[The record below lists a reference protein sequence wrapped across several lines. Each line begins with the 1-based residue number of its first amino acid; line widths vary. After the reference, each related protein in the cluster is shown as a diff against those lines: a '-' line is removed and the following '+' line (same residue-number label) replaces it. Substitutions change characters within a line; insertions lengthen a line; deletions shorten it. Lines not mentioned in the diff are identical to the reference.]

1 MALDTHMIADRLCVS
16 YWHMLMRLCRTLP
29 VAAWSWHDLSPRSSF
44 EMSNQYFVQRA
55 GKISGPAKAELL
67 QQYAANGKLRPTDE
81 VALSRQGPWHVISKV
96 PLLAQHLPA
105 PDPLADSPG
114 DSLAAASLMALDATS
129 PPPASRAP
137 AKTAKPAAQRVTGM
151 ARQLA
156 GLVVLVGLLAVAAFL
171 FLRSDPE
178 AELKALGANIVRNQQ
193 DDIVVVTMSGQH
205 DSAAREKMTDAGLVH
220 LKNLDRLE
228 RLHIM
233 YLPITD
239 SGLTHIKGLSELE
252 ILKLEQI
259 NITDAGLVH
268 LHGLTQ
274 LQELTIRNTQVTTAG
289 LENLRSALPNCNI
302 VVGDAT
308 ASATAPV
315 SISPEPDREIKGF
328 AGGAN
333 ATARATAP
341 ASAASARASDTGREL
356 SQEVSAISLEP
367 DLEIKGFAG
376 RVNNVVWSPDSTRVA
391 AATGGA
397 NPGKASSSII
407 HVWNAATG
415 EEELVVS
422 LPKTWMSGIS
432 WSADG
437 SHLAVKAGGSIS
449 FTEVEEGEQSPGK
462 LQVIDV
468 KTGKARISVE
478 LDSEQGSWDREV
490 LQWSPAGTSIAG
502 LAGDAIMVWSAETG
516 QPLQALSY
524 ADFDRGPVD
533 VSWRPDGKLLAV
545 GCHGG
550 FVDLW
555 DVATARIVK
564 SLDYSSLKIGNQSF
578 KLGILMTSQ
587 KSVQWSS
594 DGNFI
599 ASASIS
605 DVQIWNAR
613 TRTARG
619 TFREGASCLAWSPDG
634 TQLAGA
640 KDEEINLWN
649 VQAAEPGKSFTAH
662 SGDVVSLAWSP
673 DGRRIVSAGKVR
685 GRLFEEEKSTLKIWS
700 VATD

>member
-1 MALDTHMIADRLCVS
+1 
-16 YWHMLMRLCRTLP
+16 
-29 VAAWSWHDLSPRSSF
+29 
-44 EMSNQYFVQRA
+44 MSNQYFVQRA

-67 QQYAANGKLRPTDE
+67 QQYAANGKLRATDE
-81 VALSRQGPWHVISKV
+81 VSTSQNGPWHAVSKV

-105 PDPLADSPG
+105 PDPLADSLG
-114 DSLAAASLMALDATS
+114 DPLAAASLMALDATS
-129 PPPASRAP
+129 PPPVSRAP

-151 ARQLA
+151 ARQIA
-156 GLVVLVGLLAVAAFL
+156 GLGVLGVLLVVAAFF
-171 FLRSDPE
+171 FLRSDPG
-178 AELKALGANIVRNQQ
+178 AELKALGANVVRNQQ
-193 DDIVVVTMSGQH
+193 DEIVVVTMSGQH
-205 DSAAREKMTDAGLVH
+205 DAVAREKMTDAGLVH
-220 LKNLDRLE
+220 LNNLDRLE

-274 LQELTIRNTQVTTAG
+274 LQELTVRSTRVTAAG
-289 LENLRSALPNCNI
+289 LEKLRSALPNCNI
-302 VVGDAT
+302 VVGDANAT
-308 ASATAPV
+308 ASAAAPNPESSTKV
-315 SISPEPDREIKGF
+315 SD
-328 AGGAN
+328 A
-333 ATARATAP
+333 
-341 ASAASARASDTGREL
+341 GREL
-356 SQEVSAISLEP
+356 SQEVTSISLEP

-376 RVNNVVWSPDSTRVA
+376 GVNNVVWSPDSTRVA
-391 AATGGA
+391 LGTRVNGVD
-397 NPGKASSSII
+397 KSSSSAI
-407 HVWNAATG
+407 HVWNAASG
-415 EEELVVS
+415 EEVLAVT
-422 LPKTWMSGIS
+422 LPKTQMSGIS
-432 WSADG
+432 WSPDG
-437 SHLAVKAGGSIS
+437 SHLAVKAGGWIS
-449 FTEVEEGEQSPGK
+449 FTVEEGEQGPGK
-462 LQVIDV
+462 LQVIDA
-468 KTGKARISVE
+468 KTEKARISVE
-478 LDSEQGSWDREV
+478 LDSEQGSWEREV

-502 LAGDAIMVWSAETG
+502 QAGDAIVVWSAETG
-516 QPLQALSY
+516 KSLQTLSY
-524 ADFDRGPVD
+524 ADLERGPVD
-533 VSWRPDGKLLAV
+533 LSWGPDGKLLAV
-545 GCHGG
+545 GCFGG

-564 SLDYSSLKIGNQSF
+564 SLDYSSLKIGNQSI

-594 DGNFI
+594 DGNLI

-605 DVQIWNAR
+605 NVQIWNAR

-640 KDEEINLWN
+640 KDEEITLWN

-700 VATD
+700 VAAE

>member
-1 MALDTHMIADRLCVS
+1 
-16 YWHMLMRLCRTLP
+16 
-29 VAAWSWHDLSPRSSF
+29 
-44 EMSNQYFVQRA
+44 MSNQYFVQRA

-67 QQYAANGKLRPTDE
+67 QQYAANGKLRATDE
-81 VALSRQGPWHVISKV
+81 VSTSQNGPWHAVSKV

-105 PDPLADSPG
+105 PDPLADSLG
-114 DSLAAASLMALDATS
+114 DPLAAASLMALDATS
-129 PPPASRAP
+129 PPPVSRAP

-151 ARQLA
+151 ARQIA
-156 GLVVLVGLLAVAAFL
+156 GLGVLGVLLVVAAFF
-171 FLRSDPE
+171 FLRSDPG
-178 AELKALGANIVRNQQ
+178 AELKALGANVVRNQQ
-193 DDIVVVTMSGQH
+193 DEIVVVTMSGQH
-205 DSAAREKMTDAGLVH
+205 DAVAREKMTDAGLVH
-220 LKNLDRLE
+220 LNNLDRLE

-274 LQELTIRNTQVTTAG
+274 LQELTVRSTRVTAAG
-289 LENLRSALPNCNI
+289 LEKLRSALPNCNI
-302 VVGDAT
+302 VVGDANAT
-308 ASATAPV
+308 ASAAAPNPESSTKV
-315 SISPEPDREIKGF
+315 SD
-328 AGGAN
+328 A
-333 ATARATAP
+333 
-341 ASAASARASDTGREL
+341 GREL
-356 SQEVSAISLEP
+356 SQEVTSISLEP

-376 RVNNVVWSPDSTRVA
+376 GVNNVVWSPDSTRVA
-391 AATGGA
+391 LGTRVNGVD
-397 NPGKASSSII
+397 KSSSSAI
-407 HVWNAATG
+407 HVWNAASG
-415 EEELVVS
+415 EEVLAVT
-422 LPKTWMSGIS
+422 LPKTQMSGIS
-432 WSADG
+432 WSPDG
-437 SHLAVKAGGSIS
+437 SHLAVKAGGWIS
-449 FTEVEEGEQSPGK
+449 FTVEEGEQGPGK
-462 LQVIDV
+462 LQVIDA
-468 KTGKARISVE
+468 KTEKARISVE
-478 LDSEQGSWDREV
+478 LDSEQGSWEREV

-502 LAGDAIMVWSAETG
+502 QAGDAIVVWSAETG
-516 QPLQALSY
+516 KSLQTLSY
-524 ADFDRGPVD
+524 ADLERGPVD
-533 VSWRPDGKLLAV
+533 LSWGPDGKLLAV
-545 GCHGG
+545 GCFGG

-594 DGNFI
+594 DGNLI

-605 DVQIWNAR
+605 NVQIWNAR

-640 KDEEINLWN
+640 KDEEITLWN

-662 SGDVVSLAWSP
+662 SGDVISLAWSP
-673 DGRRIVSAGKVR
+673 DGQRIVSAGKVR

-700 VATD
+700 VAAE

>member
-1 MALDTHMIADRLCVS
+1 
-16 YWHMLMRLCRTLP
+16 
-29 VAAWSWHDLSPRSSF
+29 
-44 EMSNQYFVQRA
+44 
-55 GKISGPAKAELL
+55 
-67 QQYAANGKLRPTDE
+67 
-81 VALSRQGPWHVISKV
+81 
-96 PLLAQHLPA
+96 
-105 PDPLADSPG
+105 
-114 DSLAAASLMALDATS
+114 
-129 PPPASRAP
+129 
-137 AKTAKPAAQRVTGM
+137 M
-151 ARQLA
+151 ARQLT

-178 AELKALGANIVRNQQ
+178 AELKALGANVVRNQQ

-205 DSAAREKMTDAGLVH
+205 DSGAREKMTDAGLVH

-239 SGLTHIKGLSELE
+239 SGLTHIKGLNELE

-274 LQELTIRNTQVTTAG
+274 LQEVTIRNTQVTTAG

-302 VVGDAT
+302 VAGAANPT
-308 ASATAPV
+308 ASATAP
-315 SISPEPDREIKGF
+315 
-328 AGGAN
+328 
-333 ATARATAP
+333 
-341 ASAASARASDTGREL
+341 ASATSTRASDTGREL
-356 SQEVSAISLEP
+356 SQDVTSISLEP

-397 NPGKASSSII
+397 KPGKSSSSII

-524 ADFDRGPVD
+524 ADFERGPVD
-533 VSWRPDGKLLAV
+533 LSWRPDGKLLAV

-564 SLDYSSLKIGNQSF
+564 SLDYSSRKIGNQSF

-594 DGNFI
+594 DGNLI

-613 TRTARG
+613 TRATRG
-619 TFREGASCLAWSPDG
+619 TFQEGASCLAWSPDG

-640 KDEEINLWN
+640 KDEEITLWN
-649 VQAAEPGKSFTAH
+649 VQEAEPGKSFTAH

-673 DGRRIVSAGKVR
+673 DGQRIVSAGKLR

>member
-1 MALDTHMIADRLCVS
+1 
-16 YWHMLMRLCRTLP
+16 
-29 VAAWSWHDLSPRSSF
+29 
-44 EMSNQYFVQRA
+44 MSNQYFVQRA

-81 VALSRQGPWHVISKV
+81 VALSRQGPWHAISKV

-105 PDPLADSPG
+105 PDPLAASLG
-114 DSLAAASLMALDATS
+114 DPLAAASLMALDATS

-178 AELKALGANIVRNQQ
+178 AELKALGANVVRNQQ

-274 LQELTIRNTQVTTAG
+274 LQEVTIRNTQVTTAG

-302 VVGDAT
+302 VVAAATAT

-315 SISPEPDREIKGF
+315 S
-328 AGGAN
+328 
-333 ATARATAP
+333 
-341 ASAASARASDTGREL
+341 AASTRASDTGREL

-376 RVNNVVWSPDSTRVA
+376 GVNNVIWSPDSTRVA
-391 AATGGA
+391 LGTRVNGVD
-397 NPGKASSSII
+397 KSSSSAI

-415 EEELVVS
+415 EEVLAVT
-422 LPKTWMSGIS
+422 LPKTQMSGIS
-432 WSADG
+432 WSPDG
-437 SHLAVKAGGSIS
+437 SHLAVKAGGWIS
-449 FTEVEEGEQSPGK
+449 FTVEEGEQGPGK
-462 LQVIDV
+462 LQVIDA
-468 KTGKARISVE
+468 KTEKARISVE
-478 LDSEQGSWDREV
+478 LDSEQGSWEREV

-502 LAGDAIMVWSAETG
+502 QAGDAIVVWSAETG
-516 QPLQALSY
+516 KSLQTLSY
-524 ADFDRGPVD
+524 ADLERGPVD
-533 VSWRPDGKLLAV
+533 LSWGPDGKLLAV
-545 GCHGG
+545 GCFGG

-594 DGNFI
+594 DGNLI

-605 DVQIWNAR
+605 NVQIWNAR

>member
-1 MALDTHMIADRLCVS
+1 
-16 YWHMLMRLCRTLP
+16 
-29 VAAWSWHDLSPRSSF
+29 
-44 EMSNQYFVQRA
+44 MSNQYFVQRA

-67 QQYAANGKLRPTDE
+67 QQYAANGKLRATDE
-81 VALSRQGPWHVISKV
+81 VSTSQNGPWHAVSKV

-105 PDPLADSPG
+105 PDPLADSLG
-114 DSLAAASLMALDATS
+114 DPLAAASLMALDATS
-129 PPPASRAP
+129 PPPVSRAP

-156 GLVVLVGLLAVAAFL
+156 GLVVLVVLLVVAAFF
-171 FLRSDPE
+171 FLRSDPG
-178 AELKALGANIVRNQQ
+178 AELKALGANVVRNQQ
-193 DDIVVVTMSGQH
+193 DEIVVVTMSGQH
-205 DSAAREKMTDAGLVH
+205 DAVAREKMTDAGLVH
-220 LKNLDRLE
+220 LNNLDRLE

-274 LQELTIRNTQVTTAG
+274 LQELTVRSTRVTAAG
-289 LENLRSALPNCNI
+289 LEKLRSALPNCNI
-302 VVGDAT
+302 VVGDANAT
-308 ASATAPV
+308 ASAAAPNPESSTKV
-315 SISPEPDREIKGF
+315 SD
-328 AGGAN
+328 A
-333 ATARATAP
+333 
-341 ASAASARASDTGREL
+341 GREL
-356 SQEVSAISLEP
+356 SQEVTSISLEP

-376 RVNNVVWSPDSTRVA
+376 GVNNVVWSPDSTRVA
-391 AATGGA
+391 LGTRVNGVD
-397 NPGKASSSII
+397 KSSSSAI
-407 HVWNAATG
+407 HVWNAASG
-415 EEELVVS
+415 EEVLAVT
-422 LPKTWMSGIS
+422 LPKTQMSGIS
-432 WSADG
+432 WSPDG
-437 SHLAVKAGGSIS
+437 SHLAVKAGGWIS
-449 FTEVEEGEQSPGK
+449 FTVEEGEQGPGK
-462 LQVIDV
+462 LQVIDA
-468 KTGKARISVE
+468 KTEKARISVE
-478 LDSEQGSWDREV
+478 LDSEQGSWEREV

-502 LAGDAIMVWSAETG
+502 QAGDAIVVWSAETG
-516 QPLQALSY
+516 KSLQTLSY
-524 ADFDRGPVD
+524 ADLERGPVD
-533 VSWRPDGKLLAV
+533 LSWGPDGKLLAV
-545 GCHGG
+545 GCFGG

-564 SLDYSSLKIGNQSF
+564 SLDYSSLKIGNQSI

-594 DGNFI
+594 DGNLI

-605 DVQIWNAR
+605 NVQIWNAR

-640 KDEEINLWN
+640 KDEEITLWN

-700 VATD
+700 VAAE